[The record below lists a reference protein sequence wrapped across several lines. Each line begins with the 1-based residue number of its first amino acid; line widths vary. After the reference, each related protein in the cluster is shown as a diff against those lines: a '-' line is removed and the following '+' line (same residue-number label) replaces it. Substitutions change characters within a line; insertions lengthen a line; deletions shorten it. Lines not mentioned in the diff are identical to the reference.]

1 MLELYAGTMAKRTL
15 LVLNRKSAARPDL
28 RSAVRPLEKELGIRV
43 CIPWSGKDLRKTL
56 REAVSDG
63 VTRVIAGG
71 GDGTLNSVA
80 DAVLKLKSR
89 SPVSLGLVPLGT
101 ANDFARSYGDKG
113 LDLATSVRVAASEDA
128 QPIDVGYI
136 NGSPFV
142 NVASGGFGAMITAT
156 TPKEMKKRL
165 GGLAYTLFGLA
176 RLSDAKSVPAK
187 ISIDEKDPYDV
198 SISAIAIANS
208 RYAGGGFDVAP
219 EANISDGLLD
229 LSVLSTER
237 LMPENL
243 PFGRLPDFSDPEEGV
258 VQRSRLRSM
267 VLETSQPFHMNLDG
281 EPMIDQRFE
290 VSIKPKALN
299 FVFPSGK

>member
-1 MLELYAGTMAKRTL
+1 MVKRTL
-15 LVLNRKSAARPDL
+15 FILNRKSAARPDL
-28 RSAVRPLEKELGIRV
+28 RAAVRPLEKELGIKV
-43 CIPWSGKDLRKTL
+43 IIPWSGKDLRKSV
-56 REAVSDG
+56 REAIGSG

-80 DAVLKLKSR
+80 NAVLRLETKK
-89 SPVSLGLVPLGT
+89 PVSLGLVPLGT
-101 ANDFARSYGDKG
+101 ANDFARSFGDNG
-113 LDLATSVRVAASEDA
+113 SDLESSIRVAATGDA

-136 NGSPFV
+136 NGKPFV

-156 TPKEMKKRL
+156 TPKDMKKML

-187 ISIDEKDPYDV
+187 ISIDGADPYRV
-198 SISAIAIANS
+198 SISALAIANS

-219 EANISDGLLD
+219 EAEVSDGLLD
-229 LSVLSTER
+229 LSVLSAES

-243 PFGRLPDFSDPEEGV
+243 PFGRLPDISDPKEGV
-258 VQRSRLRSM
+258 VQRSRLKTM

-281 EPMIDQRFE
+281 EPTIDERFE
-290 VSIKPKALN
+290 VAIKPDALN
-299 FVFPSGK
+299 FVFPNS